1 MVPAEVTGTDAEGNR
16 VQLRKLWLR
25 RQTTKF
31 NGASYVIQRGAEAL
45 YTAAGQEQIRRNVDY
60 YLRNAGIIRDAML
73 KAGFKVYGGLD
84 SPYVWVKSPAA
95 DDSWKLFETLLEQAQ
110 ISCTPGV
117 GFGSLGQGWIRFTGF
132 NTEEKTREAMKRLE
146 TVGLG

>member
-1 MVPAEVTGTDAEGNR
+1 M
-16 VQLRKLWLR
+16 QLRKLWLR

-132 NTEEKTREAMKRLE
+132 KTEE
-146 TVGLG
+146 